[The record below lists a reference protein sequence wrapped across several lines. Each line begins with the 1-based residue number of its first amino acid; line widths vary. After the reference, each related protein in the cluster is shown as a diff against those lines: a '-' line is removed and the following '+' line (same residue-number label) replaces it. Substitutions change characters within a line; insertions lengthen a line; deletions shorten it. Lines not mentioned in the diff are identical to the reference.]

1 MCLVTKIIQRTHAH
15 QKRKKKKK
23 KDLVKLPGSYIQTRR
38 YFCSQNMLL
47 KMVRLSS
54 YKILVSDSDN

>member
-1 MCLVTKIIQRTHAH
+1 MHTK
-15 QKRKKKKK
+15 KGKKKKK